1 MKKAS
6 SLLSKIF
13 SSSKPASLQSS
24 TKKDEDSASDDDLNI
39 MPSEIMHHGSISDE
53 SLILKQ
59 LSQEKLELKDDKP
72 LLFS

>member
-1 MKKAS
+1 
-6 SLLSKIF
+6 
-13 SSSKPASLQSS
+13 
-24 TKKDEDSASDDDLNI
+24 